1 MTIAIW
7 WIRRDLRLS
16 DNPALMKALESASQV
31 IPVFILDPYLLKSPF
46 VGDKRLAFLYE
57 GLRQLDHELKKR
69 GSYLVLRQGDPVQVF
84 TKLASQYPFI
94 SIFAEEDYSP
104 YALGR
109 DERIRKAFPYQ
120 AAGSSAIVP
129 PYRLRKSDG
138 TPYKIFTPYSR
149 IWKSTLDREPPQIT
163 PAPEQIPTP
172 AGIESLRV
180 PKEPSQAASIP
191 FQAGEKFV
199 QPALKTFFDGPE
211 AKIYDYEGARNRMDM
226 DGTARISPYLRFG
239 MLSARQA
246 AIEALEASAY
256 APTPEARKSVSVW
269 LNELAWRD
277 FYIQILFHYPSVL
290 KESFRSTNI
299 SWEED
304 GASFSTW
311 CRGETGYPIVD
322 AGMRQLLQSGWMH
335 NRARMITASFL
346 SKDLL
351 IDWRQGQKWFMQQL
365 IDGDPASNNGGWQWT
380 AGTGTDAAPYFRIF
394 NPITQSK
401 RFDPRGSYI
410 RRWVAELARVPDE
423 YIHEPWKMPGDVQAR
438 NGFVPGKTY
447 PLPIVEHSW
456 ARQRALSAFKR
467 GR

>member
-1 MTIAIW
+1 MTTAIW

-16 DNPALMKALESASQV
+16 DNPALMKALESAGQV
-31 IPVFILDPYLLKSPF
+31 IPVFILDPHLQRSPF
-46 VGDKRLAFLYE
+46 VGEKRLAFLYE
-57 GLRQLDHELKKR
+57 GLRQLDHELNKR
-69 GSYLVLRQGDPVQVF
+69 GSYLVLRQGDPVHVF
-84 TKLASQYPFI
+84 TQLASQYPFS

-104 YALGR
+104 YAQDR
-109 DERIRKAFPYQ
+109 DERIRNSFRYQ
-120 AAGSSAIVP
+120 TAGSTAIVP

-138 TPYKIFTPYSR
+138 TPYKVFTPYSR
-149 IWKSTLDREPPQIT
+149 RWKSTLDREPPGIT

-172 AGIESLRV
+172 PGIEGLRV
-180 PKEPSQAASIP
+180 PTGPSQGGSIP
-191 FQAGEKFV
+191 FQSGENCA
-199 QPALKTFFDGPE
+199 QLALKAFLDGPE
-211 AKIYDYEGARNRMDM
+211 ATIFEYDRTRNRMDM

-246 AIEALEASAY
+246 AHQALEASAC
-256 APTPEARKSVSVW
+256 APTPEARKSASVW

-277 FYIQILFHYPSVL
+277 FYIQILFHYPNVL
-290 KESFRSTNI
+290 KESFRAINI

-304 GASFSTW
+304 AVSFSAW
-311 CRGETGYPIVD
+311 CQGETGYPIVD

-346 SKDLL
+346 TKDLL
-351 IDWRQGQKWFMQQL
+351 IDWRRGQKWFMQHL

-394 NPITQSK
+394 NPITQGK
-401 RFDPRGSYI
+401 RFDPQGSYI
-410 RRWVAELARVPDE
+410 RRWVAELDRVPDE
-423 YIHEPWKMPGDVQAR
+423 YIHEPWKMPGDIQLQT
-438 NGFVPGKTY
+438 GFVPGKTY

-467 GR
+467 HR